1 MKFTAIAVALT
12 LAATT
17 VSAYRGPVAGCK
29 QVVTVKK
36 GDSCEALAASHDLT
50 IPELISINTGLHWGP
65 GHYCDNL
72 DVGRQYCV
80 KGPNSKSTSTPK
92 KTTDSKKSAEH
103 KAKCAKKKA
112 KKAAAL
118 KKAQE
123 DAAKKSSSKKHT
135 TKKSSSK
142 KSTKKSTKKTTKAH
156 TTTKK
161 PTTSTKPS
169 GDTTGPIAHRTIASC
184 KEYHLVTPQDG
195 CESLISKFHISS
207 ADFFKWNPGVHHSAD
222 HDCDNLDTGKRY
234 CVKA

>member
-12 LAATT
+12 FAAT
-17 VSAYRGPVAGCK
+17 VSAYQGPVAGCK
-29 QVVTVKK
+29 QTVTVKS
-36 GDSCEALAASHDLT
+36 GDSCEALAASHGLSV
-50 IPELISINTGLHWGP
+50 PELIKINTGLHWGP

-72 DVGRQYCV
+72 DIGKKYCV

-92 KTTDSKKSAEH
+92 KTTVSKKSAEH

-118 KKAQE
+118 KE
-123 DAAKKSSSKKHT
+123 AAKKASSKKHT
-135 TKKSSSK
+135 TKKSSS
-142 KSTKKSTKKTTKAH
+142 KKSTKKTTKAH

-161 PTTSTKPS
+161 PTTSKPS
-169 GDTTGPIAHRTIASC
+169 GDTSGPIAHRTIASC

-195 CESLISKFHISS
+195 CESVISRFHLSP

>member
-12 LAATT
+12 FAATT

-29 QVVTVKK
+29 QEVTVKK
-36 GDSCEALAASHDLT
+36 GDTCEALAAAHHIT
-50 IPELISINTGLHWGP
+50 VKELVSINTGLHWGP

-80 KGPNSKSTSTPK
+80 KGPNSKSS
-92 KTTDSKKSAEH
+92 SKKSAEH
-103 KAKCAKKKA
+103 QAKCAKKKA

-123 DAAKKSSSKKHT
+123 DAAKKSSKKHT
-135 TKKSSSK
+135 TK

-195 CESLISKFHISS
+195 CESLISNYHITS
-207 ADFFKWNPGVHHSAD
+207 AEFFKWNPEVHHSAD

>member
-17 VSAYRGPVAGCK
+17 VSAYQGPVAGCK

-36 GDSCEALAASHDLT
+36 GDSCEALAASHHIT
-50 IPELISINTGLHWGP
+50 VPELIKINTGLHWGP

-72 DVGRQYCV
+72 DVGKKYCV
-80 KGPNSKSTSTPK
+80 KGPNSKSTSTHN
-92 KTTDSKKSAEH
+92 KSVEH
-103 KAKCAKKKA
+103 KEKCAKKKA

-123 DAAKKSSSKKHT
+123 DAAKKSSHKKTTKKHT
-135 TKKSSSK
+135 
-142 KSTKKSTKKTTKAH
+142 TKKSTKKTTKAH
-156 TTTKK
+156 HTTKK
-161 PTTSTKPS
+161 PTTSKPS
-169 GDTTGPIAHRTIASC
+169 GDTSGPIAHRTIASC
-184 KEYHLVTPQDG
+184 KVYHLVTPQDG
-195 CESLISKFHISS
+195 CESVMSKFHISP